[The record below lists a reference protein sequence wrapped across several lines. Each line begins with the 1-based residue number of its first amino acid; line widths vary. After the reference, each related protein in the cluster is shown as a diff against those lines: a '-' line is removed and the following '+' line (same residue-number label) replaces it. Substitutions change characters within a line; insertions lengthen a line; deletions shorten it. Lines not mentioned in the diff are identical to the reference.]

1 VDSSSHICE
10 CCHILNRRNPVPD
23 DQPTPSLTRPLS
35 EIKAELFRA
44 LSNPARIRVLE
55 VLAAGARSVG
65 QMAPLV
71 GIELSHL
78 SQQLAVLRRAR
89 LVRTR
94 KEGSTVYYDVG
105 DPAVVGLLAA
115 AKQVLIN
122 QLAGTEELL
131 VGLRTEGRST

>member
-1 VDSSSHICE
+1 MDWLRQEHLA
-10 CCHILNRRNPVPD
+10 ILKQVLPEGASVLD
-23 DQPTPSLTRPLS
+23 IGCGTG
-35 EIKAELFRA
+35 EE
-44 LSNPARIRVLE
+44 PARIRVLE
-55 VLAAGARSVG
+55 VLADGERSVG